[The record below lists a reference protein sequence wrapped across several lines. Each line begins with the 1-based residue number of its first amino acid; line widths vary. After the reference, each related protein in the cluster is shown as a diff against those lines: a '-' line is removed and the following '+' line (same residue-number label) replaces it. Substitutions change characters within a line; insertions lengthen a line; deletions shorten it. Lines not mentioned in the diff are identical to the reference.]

1 MQKLEDFVKCAGAR
15 TRPSDEASILRLE
28 QQLGFV
34 LSSEYRAYLLT
45 FGVIIHGGNE
55 VYGLGV
61 PDNYYLNVFNAYS
74 DLSRDPAYL
83 ANAVPLI
90 DVGDGQYWLYD
101 NQAQRIVLWATPNG
115 GIVKSVDDDLESFL
129 IERLFERQ

>member
-1 MQKLEDFVKCAGAR
+1 
-15 TRPSDEASILRLE
+15 
-28 QQLGFV
+28 
-34 LSSEYRAYLLT
+34 LT
-45 FGVIIHGGNE
+45 FGVIIHSGNE

-61 PDNYYLNVFNAYS
+61 PDNYYLNVFNAYC

-83 ANAVPLI
+83 ANSVPLI

-101 NQAQRIVLWATPNG
+101 NKAQRIVLWATPNG
-115 GIVKSVDDDLESFL
+115 GIVQSVDDSLESFL

>member
-1 MQKLEDFVKCAGAR
+1 MRGA
-15 TRPSDEASILRLE
+15 SSIVRLE
-28 QQLGFV
+28 QQLGFS

-61 PDNYYLNVFNAYS
+61 PDNYYLNDFNAYG
-74 DLSRDPAYL
+74 DLSRDPEYP

-90 DVGDGQYWLYD
+90 YIGDGQYWLYA
-101 NQAQRIVLWATPNG
+101 NRAQRIVLWATPNG
-115 GIVKSVDDDLESFL
+115 GIVKPIDDSLERFL

>member
-1 MQKLEDFVKCAGAR
+1 MQKLEELVKREGAR
-15 TRPSDEASILRLE
+15 TRPSDESSIMQLE
-28 QQLGFV
+28 QQLGFS
-34 LSSEYRAYLLT
+34 LSSEYRAYLST
-45 FGVIIHGGNE
+45 FGVIIYGGNE

-61 PDNYYLNVFNAYS
+61 PDNYYLNVFSAYV
-74 DLSRDPAYL
+74 DLSRDPSYP

-101 NQAQRIVLWATPNG
+101 NKAQRILLWATPNG
-115 GIVKSVDDDLESFL
+115 GIVQAIDDNLESFL